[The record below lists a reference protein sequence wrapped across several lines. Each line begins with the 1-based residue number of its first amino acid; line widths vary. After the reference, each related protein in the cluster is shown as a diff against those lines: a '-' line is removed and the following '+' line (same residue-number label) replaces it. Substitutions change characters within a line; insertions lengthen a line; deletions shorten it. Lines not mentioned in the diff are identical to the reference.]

1 MVIRK
6 LALDVVATM
15 TIVNPPISRAAVS
28 EEGTTQKLRDAV
40 RKCVSRT
47 ELEEYRVEIFDGVR

>member
-1 MVIRK
+1 MDIRK

-15 TIVNPPISRAAVS
+15 TIANPSTSRAAVS
-28 EEGTTQKLRDAV
+28 EEGTAQKLRDAV

-47 ELEEYRVEIFDGVR
+47 ELEEYRIEVFDGVR